1 LANPTI
7 ARYQIEVPA
16 YSGPLDLLL
25 HLIERNELDITA
37 ISLVRVTAQYL
48 EQVERLKEDRV
59 DQLIDFLVIGA
70 RLVLIKS
77 RALLPL
83 PPAPAVGE
91 EEAEDP
97 AEALARQLRH
107 YKQFKT
113 AAAWLGRRE
122 EEGWRTY
129 LRVVPP
135 PKLEARLDL
144 SGVTTATL
152 LQAMRAVLSRTER
165 AAESLHIAE
174 PRTITIEGQI
184 QRLRSGLQER
194 PRLNFRELLSVE
206 ATGLELGVT
215 LLAVLELIKRR
226 EVVAH
231 QSSLFGPIEITAAE
245 QSHESA
251 QPVNEDI
258 EGAAVA
264 AGDKGLVK
272 FVADGVEDD

>member
-1 LANPTI
+1 MANPSI
-7 ARYQIEVPA
+7 ARYQIELPA
-16 YSGPLDLLL
+16 FNGPLDLLL

-37 ISLVRVTAQYL
+37 ISLVKVTAQYL
-48 EQVERLKEDRV
+48 DQVERLKEDKI

-83 PPAPAVGE
+83 PPAPPIGE
-91 EEAEDP
+91 EEVEDP

-129 LRVVPP
+129 LRVAAP

-144 SGVTTATL
+144 SGVTSVTL
-152 LQAMRAVLSRTER
+152 WQAMRNVLSRTEQ
-165 AAESLHIAE
+165 AAESLQIAQ

-184 QRLRSGLQER
+184 QRLRTGLKER
-194 PRLNFRELLSVE
+194 PRLNFRELLSLE
-206 ATGLELGVT
+206 PTGMELGVT

-231 QSSLFGPIEITAAE
+231 QSVLFGPIEIMAAE
-245 QSHESA
+245 EA
-251 QPVNEDI
+251 QHAANGVNEDI
-258 EGAAVA
+258 EGAAIA
-264 AGDKGLVK
+264 AGDEGLVE
-272 FVADGVEDD
+272 FVADGIEDE